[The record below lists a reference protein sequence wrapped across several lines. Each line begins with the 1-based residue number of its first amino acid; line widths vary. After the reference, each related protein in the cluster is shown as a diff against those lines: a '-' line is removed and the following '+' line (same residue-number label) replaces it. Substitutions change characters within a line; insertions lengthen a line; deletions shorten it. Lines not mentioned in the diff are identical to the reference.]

1 MRNVVVGKTV
11 AIVQESVGMA
21 AWGTHRKGEGDICVR
36 LGMFAHRTWLQMD
49 RRNPDTSGHTWS
61 GFALCIIVQPR
72 TTIYSTD
79 SAIDNRHAR
88 TTYKTL
94 KYTTLI
100 FAGFLQRHLNLRH

>member
-21 AWGTHRKGEGDICVR
+21 AWGTHCRGEGDICMC
-36 LGMFAHRTWLQMD
+36 LGVFVCCTWLQTD
-49 RRNPDTSGHTWS
+49 RRNPDASGHMRS
-61 GFALCIIVQPR
+61 GFALCIVVQPQI
-72 TTIYSTD
+72 TIYGTD
-79 SAIDNRHAR
+79 SAIDNGHMR

-100 FAGFLQRHLNLRH
+100 FAGFLQR